1 MYSFHSITQQ
11 KQSREIN
18 KKTYETFD
26 IQLKKCVEYGTSET
40 KKHIKTTILM
50 CSDMVCAHDLKFKKY
65 TTNTPTSL

>member
-26 IQLKKCVEYGTSET
+26 IQLKKCVEYENVRDE
-40 KKHIKTTILM
+40 KT
-50 CSDMVCAHDLKFKKY
+50 HQNY
-65 TTNTPTSL
+65 NTYVLRYGLRA